1 MKYIRAIQVRTSTFK
16 ALTFRPD
23 HLDKQCKL
31 RSICSLGIGLIRVY
45 TVAIPTA
52 HCFRTASNSR
62 TGADCA
68 CSRYGTEIVCCFG
81 ILFFNFNGVLPRNET
96 LNVFFFLHFSVTNK
110 VGARVGRPQT
120 SSSPPVIFI
129 AGRPK
134 AALLFWFFGDFRCGA
149 LLFMVIHVIYKY
161 KNK

>member
-1 MKYIRAIQVRTSTFK
+1 M
-16 ALTFRPD
+16 
-23 HLDKQCKL
+23 
-31 RSICSLGIGLIRVY
+31 GL
-45 TVAIPTA
+45 
-52 HCFRTASNSR
+52 TASGVGLLSTIIAVPVVIGMR
-62 TGADCA
+62 TKAEL
-68 CSRYGTEIVCCFG
+68 R
-81 ILFFNFNGVLPRNET
+81 
-96 LNVFFFLHFSVTNK
+96 
-110 VGARVGRPQT
+110 ARVGRPQT